1 MVRIYKVWTDER
13 CPDGEEET
21 YIDVETLAERLWT
34 EDDIPEEWFVESVN
48 DIYEPVELGLYHW
61 TPAEVLKKMNPKA
74 WEKDYKDFILMQIA
88 ERQDDAL
95 EALKKMQPGDQI
107 QENGFT
113 IRCEEPEKKTLM
125 ETLVDAGYPA
135 DQFDHHESD
144 LYEITLLCV
153 IGAIVAVW
161 LVDRFT
167 GGHTTEKIIQWHP
180 ALAALTAL
188 TSAVSAVLPSCY
200 FATLNVV
207 LKAVCDGTVT
217 AE

>member
-13 CPDGEEET
+13 CPEGEEET
-21 YIDVETLAERLWT
+21 YIDEEKLAEFLWT

-48 DIYEPVELGLYHW
+48 DIYDPVELGSYRW
-61 TPAEVLKKMNPKA
+61 TPAEVLKKMDPKA

-95 EALKKMQPGDQI
+95 AVLKKMQPGDQI

-113 IRCEEPEKKTLM
+113 IRCEELEKKTLM

-144 LYEITLLCV
+144 LYVYAYVNGMFTSEI
-153 IGAIVAVW
+153 IAKWFRDHGYS
-161 LVDRFT
+161 
-167 GGHTTEKIIQWHP
+167 P
-180 ALAALTAL
+180 ALFMN
-188 TSAVSAVLPSCY
+188 Y
-200 FATLNVV
+200 FE
-207 LKAVCDGTVT
+207 DQVT
-217 AE
+217 GKGMWDVAFQYTPWWVERCGKEKNQ

>member
-1 MVRIYKVWTDER
+1 MVRIYKVWMDER
-13 CPDGEEET
+13 CPEGEEET

-95 EALKKMQPGDQI
+95 TALKKMQLGDQI

-113 IRCEEPEKKTLM
+113 IRCEELDKKTLM

-144 LYEITLLCV
+144 LYVYAYIHGMFTREI
-153 IGAIVAVW
+153 IAKW
-161 LVDRFT
+161 FR
-167 GGHTTEKIIQWHP
+167 GHGYSP
-180 ALAALTAL
+180 ALFMN
-188 TSAVSAVLPSCY
+188 Y
-200 FATLNVV
+200 FE
-207 LKAVCDGTVT
+207 DQVT
-217 AE
+217 GKGMWDVAFQYTPWWVERCGKEKTNEAQS

>member
-13 CPDGEEET
+13 CPEGEEEA

-88 ERQDDAL
+88 ERQNDAL
-95 EALKKMQPGDQI
+95 TALKKMQLGDQI

-113 IRCEEPEKKTLM
+113 IRCEELEKKTLM
-125 ETLVDAGYPA
+125 EALVDAGYPA

-144 LYEITLLCV
+144 LYVYAYIN
-153 IGAIVAVW
+153 GM
-161 LVDRFT
+161 FT
-167 GGHTTEKIIQWHP
+167 RETIAKWFRDHGYSP
-180 ALAALTAL
+180 ALFMN
-188 TSAVSAVLPSCY
+188 Y
-200 FATLNVV
+200 FE
-207 LKAVCDGTVT
+207 DQVT
-217 AE
+217 GKGMWDVAFQYTPWWVERCGKEKTNEAQS

>member
-13 CPDGEEET
+13 CPEGEEET

-74 WEKDYKDFILMQIA
+74 WEKDYKDFILMQIT
-88 ERQDDAL
+88 ERQNDAL
-95 EALKKMQPGDQI
+95 TALKKMQLGDQI

-113 IRCEEPEKKTLM
+113 IRCEELEKKTLM
-125 ETLVDAGYPA
+125 EALVDAGYPA

-144 LYEITLLCV
+144 LYVYAYINGMFTREIIAKWFLDH
-153 IGAIVAVW
+153 GYS
-161 LVDRFT
+161 
-167 GGHTTEKIIQWHP
+167 P
-180 ALAALTAL
+180 ALFMN
-188 TSAVSAVLPSCY
+188 Y
-200 FATLNVV
+200 FE
-207 LKAVCDGTVT
+207 DQVT
-217 AE
+217 GKGMWDVAFQYTPWWVERCGKEKTNEAQS